1 MLHSNTLESAH
12 GAVSL
17 EHTFFLTGHHGLSLV
32 DTLLSPAFDNQHL
45 IFYFWALCS
54 FNTIFV
60 LIICELHV
68 MFSFTLISQSFWVQ
82 PLILRPPPK
91 NTNKKKEKEKEERE
105 GRRGI
110 SRREKRR
117 GGRRRGGGRKRGKK
131 RRRKKKRRKRRKKK
145 RKKKKKIPPPN

>member
-1 MLHSNTLESAH
+1 MYNLMLHSNTLESAH

-60 LIICELHV
+60 LIICEFHI
-68 MFSFTLISQSFWVQ
+68 MFAFTLISQSFWVQ

-91 NTNKKKEKEKEERE
+91 NTNKKKEKEKEEKE
-105 GRRGI
+105 GEGGRGK
-110 SRREKRR
+110 EKGQKRKKR
-117 GGRRRGGGRKRGKK
+117 GGRRRG
-131 RRRKKKRRKRRKKK
+131 
-145 RKKKKKIPPPN
+145 

>member
-60 LIICELHV
+60 LIIWEVHIMHPDYTPFPGFPGPFPNPCDAP
-68 MFSFTLISQSFWVQ
+68 S
-82 PLILRPPPK
+82 
-91 NTNKKKEKEKEERE
+91 KKEK
-105 GRRGI
+105 
-110 SRREKRR
+110 
-117 GGRRRGGGRKRGKK
+117 
-131 RRRKKKRRKRRKKK
+131 RRKETDRQTESQEHTQTTRG
-145 RKKKKKIPPPN
+145 PPLKEN